1 MWAGSW
7 ETVIILAKPVIARTP
22 TLDRGNFDFPP
33 WRLERVSGI
42 EPPPSAWKAEV
53 LPLNY
58 TRLFFAYLI
67 QVGGGGRIRTYEG
80 INQQI
85 YSLPPLAA
93 WVTYHG
99 KAAG

>member
-22 TLDRGNFDFPP
+22 TPDRGSSISR

-58 TRLFFAYLI
+58 TRLSY
-67 QVGGGGRIRTYEG
+67 
-80 INQQI
+80 
-85 YSLPPLAA
+85 LPPPLK
-93 WVTYHG
+93 VVEG
-99 KAAG
+99 EGFEPSKA

>member
-22 TLDRGNFDFPP
+22 TLDRGIFDFPP

-58 TRLFFAYLI
+58 TRLSRLSPATQL
-67 QVGGGGRIRTYEG
+67 VEG
-80 INQQI
+80 EGFEP
-85 YSLPPLAA
+85 S
-93 WVTYHG
+93 
-99 KAAG
+99 KA